1 MRILAIRGSNLAS
14 LAEEFDLDLTSGAL
28 GAAGLFAITGPTG
41 AGKSTLLDALCL
53 ALFDRTPRLGARSQ
67 VLIGRSDDVAMRL
80 GAHDVR
86 SLLRRGAASGWAE
99 VDFEGE
105 GGRRFRARWSVRRA
119 RGKATGKLQDQQIT
133 LENLDTG
140 ERLGGTRTE
149 TLDAIQARLG
159 LSFDQF
165 RRSALLAQGDFAA
178 FLRADTRDRAD
189 LLERMTGTEIYG
201 ALSLAAHRRAGEVEA
216 GLRARRELAGRI
228 AVLDEAARAAAVAEH
243 AGADAAR
250 AATRADVAA
259 REAAVAWAERRSELA
274 ADAERAQ
281 AEVSAVAAAEEGA
294 AGQRRLLARAQAAES
309 VRAGWDERERAR
321 REQRR
326 AEAARADALSERTSA
341 ARALEAVAMI
351 ADDVAAA
358 AARSQ
363 AVRVRFGGPT
373 VVEAVPAG
381 RLDVAAI
388 DARLAAAGGRVDAAA
403 AWLEAFPHAARI
415 GAGWDRVA
423 RLLAREGEA
432 AAGQAEARRRDDALA
447 AAQHAAERR
456 REAALVEHGDAVA
469 RLEEAEL
476 VAQTAEEKRRAAPV
490 DVARRRSEA
499 AVKAL
504 GLVGKL
510 AAVVERARADAAAG
524 AAASARA
531 AAAEVRTTEADAE
544 ARTAAAKVAAVAIR
558 LDEAQAGL
566 DRVRAAAGMAHARAE
581 LVPGEPCPV
590 CGAVEH
596 PWAGGGVIDALIRE
610 QGDRL
615 AALRQQHRAGEAR
628 VAAARATFE
637 AGRREIAETRAAVAA
652 AAARLATAQDDWR
665 TALGALGELP
675 LVDDPATAAAAD
687 LVAARINAAEVAQRR
702 AADTLTSAQNAD
714 TAARLAQQNA
724 LARRADVD
732 DADRALR
739 AIADELRAIADGRA
753 AAQTALAEHGT
764 ALAAAR
770 EALAEVLGSELDWRA
785 RLDRD
790 RAGFAAE
797 VHQSAVAWR
806 SHAGDLAA
814 ACADLTAL
822 AAIAASLR
830 LDAERRSAAAVAGAR
845 QAGLAAERAIAE
857 ATAAGAELVRALI
870 AAGLT
875 EADAGELLGRGPGF
889 VDALRAD
896 LESIDR
902 RGAHVRAVLA
912 ERQRQLAEHDAARPA
927 AALASIDAEGELAS
941 PAGLVQARTA
951 LAAARAAVAAA
962 ERRHAEA
969 AFRLRSDDDA
979 RAAHGAAL
987 AELAAAEA
995 DALVHRELAALIGS
1009 HDGKAFRAFAQSL
1022 SLDALLVVA
1031 NHHLDELAPRYQ
1043 LERVPGFDLEL
1054 QVVDRDLGDEVRSV
1068 QSLSGGESFLVSLAL
1083 ALALS
1088 SLSARNVRV
1097 RTLLIDEGFGTL
1109 DAATLDSALAVLDA
1123 LQASGR
1129 QVGVIS
1135 HVPGLAE
1142 RVGAQVDVR
1151 PVGGGRSVVAVR
1163 AAS

>member
-1 MRILAIRGSNLAS
+1 VRILAIRGSNLAS
-14 LAEEFDLDLTSGAL
+14 LAQDFEIDLAGGEL

-86 SLLRRGAASGWAE
+86 SLLRRGAAAGWAE

-119 RGKATGKLQDQQIT
+119 RGKATGKLQDQTIT

-201 ALSLAAHRRAGEVEA
+201 ALSLAAHRRCGEVEA
-216 GLRARRELAGRI
+216 GLRARRELAARI
-228 AVLDEAARAAAVAEH
+228 AVLGDEARAASVAEH

-250 AATRADVAA
+250 TTAQADAVAH
-259 REAAVAWAERRSELA
+259 EAAVTWAERRAELA

-281 AEVSAVAAAEEGA
+281 ADVTDVAAAEAAA

-309 VRAGWDERERAR
+309 VRGAWDERERAR
-321 REQRR
+321 REQKR
-326 AEAARADALSERTSA
+326 ADAARADALSERTA
-341 ARALEAVAMI
+341 ASRSLEAIAMI
-351 ADDVAAA
+351 ADDVTAA

-363 AVRVRFGGPT
+363 RVRVRFGGPS
-373 VVEAVPAG
+373 VVDTGPIG

-388 DARLAAAGGRVDAAA
+388 DARLAAAVGRVDAAA
-403 AWLEAFPHAARI
+403 AWLDAFPHAARI

-423 RLLAREGEA
+423 RLLAREAEA
-432 AAGQAEARRRDDALA
+432 AAGQAETRRRDDALA
-447 AAQHAAERR
+447 AAQHGAEQRRAAIE
-456 REAALVEHGDAVA
+456 VEHGDAVA

-476 VAQTAEEKRRAAPV
+476 VAQTAEEKRKAAPV
-490 DVARRRSEA
+490 DAARRRSEA
-499 AVKAL
+499 AIKAL

-510 AAVVERARADAAAG
+510 ATVVERARADAAAG

-531 AAAEVRTTEADAE
+531 AAAEVRTAEADAE
-544 ARTAAAKVAAVAIR
+544 AGAAAAEVAAVVIR

-566 DRVRAAAGMAHARAE
+566 DRVRAAAGLGHVRAE
-581 LVPGEPCPV
+581 LVDGEPCPV
-590 CGAVEH
+590 CGAAEH
-596 PWAGGGVIDALIRE
+596 PWAGGGVIDALIRD
-610 QGDRL
+610 QGERL

-628 VAAARATFE
+628 AAAACAAGD
-637 AGRREIAETRAAVAA
+637 AGRREIAETRQAVTAAG
-652 AAARLATAQDDWR
+652 ARLATARGDWR
-665 TALGALGELP
+665 TALAALGELP

-687 LVAARINAAEVAQRR
+687 LVAARVNAAEVAQTR
-702 AADTLTSAQNAD
+702 AADALAAAQTAD

-732 DADRALR
+732 DAGRALR
-739 AIADELRAIADGRA
+739 AVGDELRAIADSRA

-806 SHAGDLAA
+806 SHAAELAA

-822 AAIAASLR
+822 AASAGSLR
-830 LDAERRSAAAVAGAR
+830 LDAERRSAAAVAAAR
-845 QAGLAAERAIAE
+845 SSGEVAERALAE
-857 ATAAGAELVRALI
+857 VSAAAQDLVRALV

-875 EADAGELLGRGPGF
+875 ELDAGELLGRGPGF
-889 VDALRAD
+889 PDALRAE
-896 LESIDR
+896 LESLDR
-902 RGAHVRAVLA
+902 RGARARAVLA
-912 ERQRQLAEHDAARPA
+912 ERQRRLADHDSLRPP
-927 AALASIDAEGELAS
+927 ASPDELAT
-941 PAGLVQARTA
+941 PAGLAAARVA
-951 LAAARAAVAAA
+951 LAAARAAVAAG

-995 DALVHRELAALIGS
+995 DAEVHRQLAALIGS